1 MHVSAMGVR
10 DLSGAIVTQ
19 TPSRLLSDALA
30 SDPIRCGRRLRA
42 AQADKPGLEVT
53 PAASGLPGESCSSA
67 KPQVSLQQVFLVLG
81 SRVASCRL
89 KLVLRF
95 LGIAGRVNWF
105 SLTQLLFNLNC
116 KRKIMIDNLNFFLFF
131 KDMQST

>member
-1 MHVSAMGVR
+1 MGVR

-19 TPSRLLSDALA
+19 TPGRLLSDALA
-30 SDPIRCGRRLRA
+30 SDPIRCGRRLGA

-53 PAASGLPGESCSSA
+53 PAASGLPGKSCSSA

>member
-53 PAASGLPGESCSSA
+53 PAASGLPGKSCSSA

>member
-1 MHVSAMGVR
+1 MGVR

-53 PAASGLPGESCSSA
+53 PAASGLPGKSCSSA